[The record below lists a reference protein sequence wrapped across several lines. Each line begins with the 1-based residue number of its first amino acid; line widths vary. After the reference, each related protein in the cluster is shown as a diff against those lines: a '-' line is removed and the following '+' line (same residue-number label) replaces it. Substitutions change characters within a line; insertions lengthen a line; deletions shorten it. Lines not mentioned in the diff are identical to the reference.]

1 MDLNSRMVL
10 LCAHSLST
18 YREWINSNKAQA
30 TEVHLCAVLQKKGKK
45 KEGLGDD
52 AICKLER

>member
-1 MDLNSRMVL
+1 MDLNSRTVL
-10 LCAHSLST
+10 LRAHSLST

-52 AICKLER
+52 AICK